1 MIKRHHIDCII
12 PMKYL
17 KVFIISL
24 LCFPLLAQN
33 GKGIEFSKTNL
44 ESAFKLA
51 KEKNKLVFIA
61 YENYSGKSRWMDQ
74 NVFPEEEVGKIFNEN
89 FISLKINSESL
100 RDKTQFSDFKYRGST
115 ATCFFLTPKGELIH
129 KSPTPATAHELVEE
143 ANHALKINEN
153 FISLDKMDKL
163 FRKGERSTEFLYLYS
178 LRRLQAIDLA
188 DTRDRQIKELD
199 KSVRA
204 YMTKLSDEDF
214 ATEQNMLLACEYL
227 YETNKNCNDEL
238 YQRMMK
244 NSGLVEEF
252 SEENAA
258 GFRQRL
264 GRIIDRSF
272 NEASLTNNKNLMNE
286 VVASIDAVW
295 YEKST
300 PFYNKENLISS
311 YKIDF
316 YEMSKDWSNYENE
329 VIGFMNRIDEI
340 NTTELADKAIAEYRA
355 SADKLKLSERGWQE
369 LYAEILKSY
378 NEEVASHL
386 RIYGWRFSQ
395 HVSDKVALK
404 EALKWLNKSLR
415 LSPNQIALKTY
426 SQLLFKVGRE
436 DEAKKYAD
444 LSKKSP
450 TSEDYEQI
458 LVKVIA
464 QEK

>member
-1 MIKRHHIDCII
+1 
-12 PMKYL
+12 MKYL
-17 KVFIISL
+17 KVLLITL
-24 LCFPLLAQN
+24 LCFPLFAQKS
-33 GKGIEFSKTNL
+33 KGVEFSKSSL
-44 ESAFKLA
+44 ESVFKLA

-74 NVFPEEEVGKIFNEN
+74 NVFPDEEVGKIFNEN

-100 RDKTQFSDFKYRGST
+100 RDKTQFSDFKYRGSA
-115 ATCFFLTPKGELIH
+115 ATCFFLTPKGELVH
-129 KSPTPATAHELVEE
+129 KSPSPSTAHELIEE

-153 FISLDKMDKL
+153 FISLEKMDKL

-244 NSGLVEEF
+244 NIGLVEEF

-258 GFRQRL
+258 GFRQRI

-272 NEASLTNNKNLMNE
+272 NEASLTSNKNLMNE
-286 VVASIDAVW
+286 VVKSIDAVW

-316 YEMSKDWSNYENE
+316 YEMSKDWSNYQNE
-329 VIGFMNRIDEI
+329 VIGFMNRIDEV
-340 NTTELADKAIAEYRA
+340 NTTALADKAIAEYRA
-355 SADKLKLSERGWQE
+355 SADKLKLSEQGWKE
-369 LYAEILKSY
+369 LYSEILKSY

-395 HVSDKVALK
+395 HINDKVALK

-444 LSKKSP
+444 LSKKTSS
-450 TSEDYEQI
+450 SEDYEQI